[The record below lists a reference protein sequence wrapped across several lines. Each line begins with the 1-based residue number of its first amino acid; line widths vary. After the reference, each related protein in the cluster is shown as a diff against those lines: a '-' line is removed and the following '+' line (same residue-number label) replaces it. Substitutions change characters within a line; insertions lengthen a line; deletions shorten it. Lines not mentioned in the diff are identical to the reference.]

1 MPYEIVEL
9 SARKPWNGKLNVST
23 DFGSYSN
30 VTFRWAQLT
39 QHDYSDPLKPQKPKI
54 TIFTVHD
61 QEQMLPCLWIIF
73 VIQVFVIMAAKLLTN
88 PKLFKKLHL
97 LKMLSHSFE
106 NIWIPGP
113 LQDWDHGH
121 STLDEYK
128 QKRTQIDIEIGAS
141 IFVNL
146 MMNILMLAPLRDLA
160 YNVNKRH
167 QFLVDTVE
175 PLPEEID
182 AHWKINFLVNYMIL
196 IFVGA
201 ALLQFLSYF
210 LYNRVFHPFQ
220 DLMTD
225 PGMKNFLFSKNNFF
239 TF

>member
-1 MPYEIVEL
+1 M
-9 SARKPWNGKLNVST
+9 
-23 DFGSYSN
+23 
-30 VTFRWAQLT
+30 LT
-39 QHDYSDPLKPQKPKI
+39 H
-54 TIFTVHD
+54 
-61 QEQMLPCLWIIF
+61 C
-73 VIQVFVIMAAKLLTN
+73 
-88 PKLFKKLHL
+88 
-97 LKMLSHSFE
+97 FE

-113 LQDWDHGH
+113 LQDWDHGQ

-160 YNVNKRH
+160 DNVNKRH
-167 QFLVDTVE
+167 QFLVDTIE
-175 PLPEEID
+175 PLPEEIY

-239 TF
+239 YFLKGGK

>member
-9 SARKPWNGKLNVST
+9 SSSRPDWYGELNVAT
-23 DFGSYSN
+23 DNGSYSG
-30 VTFRWAQLT
+30 VTFSWAQLT

-73 VIQVFVIMAAKLLTN
+73 VIQVFFIMAAKQLTN
-88 PKLFKKLHL
+88 PKLFKKLHV
-97 LKMLSHSFE
+97 LKMLTHCFE

-113 LQDWDHGH
+113 LQDWDHGE

-160 YNVNKRH
+160 DNVNKRH
-167 QFLVDTVE
+167 QFLVDTIE
-175 PLPEEID
+175 PLPEEIY
-182 AHWKINFLVNYMIL
+182 AHWKINFLANYMIL
-196 IFVGA
+196 IFMCA

-225 PGMKNFLFSKNNFF
+225 PGMKNLLFS
-239 TF
+239 